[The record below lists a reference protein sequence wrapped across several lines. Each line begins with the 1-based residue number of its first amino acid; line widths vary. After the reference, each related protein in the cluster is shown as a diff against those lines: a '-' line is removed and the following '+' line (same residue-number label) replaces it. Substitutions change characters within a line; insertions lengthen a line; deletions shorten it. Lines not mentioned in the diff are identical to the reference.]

1 MIVKMK
7 FLNIS
12 GPRAD
17 IDRVCDTYLSRHEM
31 QLENAV
37 AELRTTDNLLP
48 FVERNP
54 YTDSLA
60 KAEKFSEMITVDTV
74 MEDTEM
80 PAEEMLSF
88 IQDINIEY
96 LDLQA
101 KKEALK
107 LEIEELKTKI
117 CYLNFKLRKYKCNNL
132 F

>member
-37 AELRTTDNLLP
+37 AGLRTTDNLLP

-54 YTDSLA
+54 YTDSLV
-60 KAEKFSEMITVDTV
+60 KAEKFSEMITVENVKADIQMST
-74 MEDTEM
+74 
-80 PAEEMLSF
+80 EEMISF
-88 IQDINIEY
+88 IEEINREY
-96 LDLQA
+96 LELQA
-101 KKEALK
+101 KKEVLK
-107 LEIEELKTKI
+107 VEIEELKTKKSL
-117 CYLNFKLRKYKCNNL
+117 CLL
-132 F
+132 